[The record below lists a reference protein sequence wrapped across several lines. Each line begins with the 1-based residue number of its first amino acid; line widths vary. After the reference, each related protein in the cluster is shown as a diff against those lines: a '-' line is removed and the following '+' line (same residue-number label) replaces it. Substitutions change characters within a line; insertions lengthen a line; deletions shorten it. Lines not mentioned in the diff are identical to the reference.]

1 MLFKQKVLHTI
12 FNKALRYMEYYGQT
26 NTLFKHIY
34 VDMEITL
41 KITGGC
47 CTNKKY
53 ILLHSAKH
61 YATWIGRGD
70 KQLPDCSYIFTM
82 I

>member
-1 MLFKQKVLHTI
+1 
-12 FNKALRYMEYYGQT
+12 
-26 NTLFKHIY
+26 
-34 VDMEITL
+34 MEITL

-53 ILLHSAKH
+53 ILLHSAKY
-61 YATWIGRGD
+61 YATWLGRKD
-70 KQLPDCSYIFTM
+70 KQLADCSYIFTM